1 MDSLLANLSHE
12 FRYYKDMADRAMG
25 ELDDREFFHRPA
37 EHSNPVALI
46 VKHLAGNLASR
57 WTDFLTSDG
66 DKASRDRDGEFL
78 LTERDTRAELLSA
91 WERGW
96 RALFETIE
104 RLQPS
109 DLDTIVTIRGEPH
122 TARQALLRGLSHA
135 AYHVGQITYLV
146 RMIRPES
153 RWLTIPPGQSKTHS
167 AGYLKPKP

>member
-1 MDSLLANLSHE
+1 MDGLFANLSHE
-12 FRYYKDMADRAMG
+12 FRYYKEMADRAMG
-25 ELDDREFFHRPA
+25 ELDDREFSLRPA

-66 DKASRDRDGEFL
+66 EKEGRDRDGEFL
-78 LTERDTRAELLSA
+78 LSERDTRAELLAA

-104 RLQPS
+104 TLEPS
-109 DLDTIVTIRGEPH
+109 DLDAIVTIRGEPH

-135 AYHVGQITYLV
+135 AYHAGQITYLV

-153 RWLTIPPGQSKTHS
+153 RWLTVPPGQSKTHL